1 MRTLVVTFRSAGEAL
16 FSTFGFVAT
25 LLAVLICAGP
35 AQAIEIKVASLA
47 PDGSGWMREMRAGA
61 EEIRDLTDGRA
72 TIKFYPG
79 GVMGNDSQVLRKIR
93 IGQLHGGAFTGGGI
107 AERYAGFNLYGIPL
121 LFQSLDEVDYV
132 RPRLDAKL
140 QAGLADAGFVSFG
153 FIEGGFARLMSN
165 EPISRVEDMRRRKI
179 WIPEGDPIGFR
190 VLEAMGLS
198 PVVLPPT
205 DVLTG
210 LQTGLLDVV
219 AASPV
224 VALVLQW
231 HTKVNYITDLPVSYN
246 LGIFAIDARVFDRL
260 SVADQDVVRTVMGA
274 IMRSLDLKTRQD
286 NRDARPVLEQAGLEF
301 VPVDPEHIPAWRRT
315 IEGLYPELRR
325 RSDIDA
331 NLLDEILA
339 LLEEYRTRAG
349 SSMGSLTEH
358 RAAERSGLRL

>member
-1 MRTLVVTFRSAGEAL
+1 VTA
-16 FSTFGFVAT
+16 
-25 LLAVLICAGP
+25 LLAGLLCAGA
-35 AQAIEIKVASLA
+35 AQAIEIKVATVA

-61 EEIRDLTDGRA
+61 EEIRDLTDGRVV
-72 TIKFYPG
+72 IKFYPG

-93 IGQLHGGAFTGGGI
+93 IGQLQGGAFSGGGI

-132 RPRLDAKL
+132 RSRLDTKL

-153 FIEGGFARLMSN
+153 LIEGGFAQLMSN
-165 EPISRVEDMRRRKI
+165 EPIRRVEDMRRRKV
-179 WIPEGDPIGFR
+179 WSPEGDPIGFR
-190 VLEAMGLS
+190 VLQAMNLS

-231 HTKVNYITDLPVSYN
+231 HTKVKYVTDLPISYM
-246 LGIFAIDARVFDRL
+246 LGIFAIDIRVFNRL
-260 SVADQDVVRTVMGA
+260 SAADQEVVRTVMGTV
-274 IMRSLDLKTRQD
+274 MRTMDQQARQD
-286 NRDARPVLEQAGLEF
+286 DRDARAVLEQAGLEF
-301 VPVDPEHIPAWRRT
+301 VAVDPEDIQGWRRT

-325 RSDIDA
+325 RSDIDT
-331 NLLDEILA
+331 NLLDELLG
-339 LLEEYRTRAG
+339 LLEEFRAG
-349 SSMGSLTEH
+349 AESSTDPLTE
-358 RAAERSGLRL
+358 RQAAE

>member
-1 MRTLVVTFRSAGEAL
+1 MRTLVATLRSAGEAL
-16 FSTFGFVAT
+16 SSTFGFAAASLVV
-25 LLAVLICAGP
+25 LLCVGP
-35 AQAIEIKVASLA
+35 VQAIEIKVASLA
-47 PDGSGWMREMRAGA
+47 PDGSGWIRAMRAGA
-61 EEIRDLTDGRA
+61 EEIRDLTDGRT

-93 IGQLHGGAFTGGGI
+93 IGQLHGGAFTAGGI
-107 AERYAGFNLYGIPL
+107 GERYAGFNLYGIPL

-132 RPRLDAKL
+132 RSRLDTKL
-140 QAGLADAGFVSFG
+140 QAALADAGFVSFG
-153 FIEGGFARLMSN
+153 LIEGGFAQLMSN
-165 EPISRVEDMRRRKI
+165 EPIRRVEDMRRRKI

-246 LGIFAIDARVFDRL
+246 IGIFAIDARVFGRL
-260 SVADQDVVRTVMGA
+260 SAADQDVVRTVMGS
-274 IMRSLDLKTRQD
+274 IMRSLDIKTRQD

-301 VPVDPEHIPAWRRT
+301 VPVDPEHIPEWRRT

-331 NLLDEILA
+331 NLLDEMLA
-339 LLEEYRTRAG
+339 LLEEYRAR
-349 SSMGSLTEH
+349 
-358 RAAERSGLRL
+358 

>member
-1 MRTLVVTFRSAGEAL
+1 MRTLVATLRSAGEAL
-16 FSTFGFVAT
+16 FLTLGFAAT
-25 LLAVLICAGP
+25 LLAVLLCAGP
-35 AQAIEIKVASLA
+35 VQAIEIKVASLA

-61 EEIRDLTDGRA
+61 EEIRDLTDGRV

-153 FIEGGFARLMSN
+153 FIEGGFAQLMSN

-205 DVLTG
+205 DVLMG
-210 LQTGLLDVV
+210 L
-219 AASPV
+219 
-224 VALVLQW
+224 
-231 HTKVNYITDLPVSYN
+231 
-246 LGIFAIDARVFDRL
+246 
-260 SVADQDVVRTVMGA
+260 
-274 IMRSLDLKTRQD
+274 
-286 NRDARPVLEQAGLEF
+286 
-301 VPVDPEHIPAWRRT
+301 
-315 IEGLYPELRR
+315 
-325 RSDIDA
+325 
-331 NLLDEILA
+331 
-339 LLEEYRTRAG
+339 
-349 SSMGSLTEH
+349 
-358 RAAERSGLRL
+358 

>member
-1 MRTLVVTFRSAGEAL
+1 MLRHSRSSLVTA
-16 FSTFGFVAT
+16 
-25 LLAVLICAGP
+25 LLAGLLCASP
-35 AQAIEIKVASLA
+35 AQAIEIKVATVA

-61 EEIRDLTDGRA
+61 EEIRDLTDGRVV
-72 TIKFYPG
+72 IKFYPG

-93 IGQLHGGAFTGGGI
+93 IGQLQGGAFSGGGI

-132 RPRLDAKL
+132 RSRLDTKL

-153 FIEGGFARLMSN
+153 LIEGGFAQLMSN
-165 EPISRVEDMRRRKI
+165 EPIRRVEDMRRRKV
-179 WIPEGDPIGFR
+179 WSPEGDPIGFR
-190 VLEAMGLS
+190 VLQAMNLS

-231 HTKVNYITDLPVSYN
+231 HTKVKYVTDLPISYM
-246 LGIFAIDARVFDRL
+246 LGIFAIDIRVFNRL
-260 SVADQDVVRTVMGA
+260 SAADQEVVRTVMGTV
-274 IMRSLDLKTRQD
+274 MRTMDQQARQD
-286 NRDARPVLEQAGLEF
+286 DRDARAVLEQAGLEF
-301 VPVDPEHIPAWRRT
+301 VAVDPEDIQGWRRT

-325 RSDIDA
+325 RSDIDT
-331 NLLDEILA
+331 NLLDELLG
-339 LLEEYRTRAG
+339 LLEEFRAG
-349 SSMGSLTEH
+349 AESSTDPLTE
-358 RAAERSGLRL
+358 RQAAE

>member
-1 MRTLVVTFRSAGEAL
+1 MKG
-16 FSTFGFVAT
+16 TFGLATT
-25 LLAVLICAGP
+25 LLAVLISVGP
-35 AQAIEIKVASLA
+35 VQAIEIKVATIA

-61 EEIRDLTDGRA
+61 EEIRDLTDGRVV
-72 TIKFYPG
+72 IKFYPG

-93 IGQLHGGAFTGGGI
+93 IGQLHGGAFSGGGI
-107 AERYAGFNLYGIPL
+107 ADRYAGFNLYGIPL

-132 RPRLDAKL
+132 RSRLDTKL

-165 EPISRVEDMRRRKI
+165 EPISRIEDMRRRKI

-231 HTKVNYITDLPVSYN
+231 HTKVNYVTDLPVSYI
-246 LGIFAIDARVFDRL
+246 LGIFAIDTRVFNRL
-260 SVADQDVVRTVMGA
+260 SSADQEVVRTVMGA
-274 IMRSLDLKTRQD
+274 VMRSLDIKTRQD

-301 VPVDPEHIPAWRRT
+301 VPMNPEDIPEWRRT
-315 IEGLYPELRR
+315 IEGLYPELRQ
-325 RSDIDA
+325 RSDIDTS
-331 NLLDEILA
+331 LLNELLA
-339 LLEEYRTRAG
+339 LLEEYRAG
-349 SSMGSLTEH
+349 IDSSTDRFSDG
-358 RAAERSGLRL
+358 ASGR

>member
-1 MRTLVVTFRSAGEAL
+1 MRTTAEKQRVPASSEKIWTTF
-16 FSTFGFVAT
+16 FSTFG
-25 LLAVLICAGP
+25 LAIALIAVFISVGS
-35 AQAIEIKVASLA
+35 AQAIEIKVATVA

-61 EEIRDLTDGRA
+61 EEIRNLTEGRA

-93 IGQLHGGAFTGGGI
+93 IGQLHGGAFSGGGI

-132 RPRLDAKL
+132 RSRLDAKL

-153 FIEGGFARLMSN
+153 FIEGGFAQLMSN
-165 EPISRVEDMRRRKI
+165 EPISRIEDMRHRKI
-179 WIPEGDPIGFR
+179 WVPEGDPIGFR

-219 AASPV
+219 TALPV

-231 HTKVNYITDLPVSYN
+231 HTKVNYVTDLPVSYI
-246 LGIFAIDARVFDRL
+246 LGIFAIDIRVFNRL
-260 SVADQDVVRTVMGA
+260 SGADQEVVRAVMGA
-274 IMRSLDLKTRQD
+274 VMRRLDIQTRQD
-286 NRDARPVLEQAGLEF
+286 NREARPVLEQAGLEF
-301 VPVDPEHIPAWRRT
+301 GPMNPEDIPEWRRT
-315 IEGLYPELRR
+315 IEGLYPELRQR
-325 RSDIDA
+325 RDIDTS
-331 NLLDEILA
+331 LLNELLA
-339 LLEEYRTRAG
+339 LLEEYRAG
-349 SSMGSLTEH
+349 IDSSTDRFSDG
-358 RAAERSGLRL
+358 ASGR

>member
-1 MRTLVVTFRSAGEAL
+1 VTA
-16 FSTFGFVAT
+16 
-25 LLAVLICAGP
+25 LLAGLLCASP
-35 AQAIEIKVASLA
+35 AQAIEIKVATVA

-61 EEIRDLTDGRA
+61 EEIRDLTDGRVV
-72 TIKFYPG
+72 IKFYPG

-93 IGQLHGGAFTGGGI
+93 IGQLQGGAFSGGGI

-132 RPRLDAKL
+132 RSRLDTKL

-153 FIEGGFARLMSN
+153 LIEGGFAQLMSN
-165 EPISRVEDMRRRKI
+165 EPIRRVEDMRRRKV
-179 WIPEGDPIGFR
+179 WSPEGDPIGFR
-190 VLEAMGLS
+190 VLQAMNLS

-231 HTKVNYITDLPVSYN
+231 HTKVKYVTDLPISYM
-246 LGIFAIDARVFDRL
+246 LGIFAIDIRVFNRL
-260 SVADQDVVRTVMGA
+260 SAADQEVVRTVMGTV
-274 IMRSLDLKTRQD
+274 MRTMDQQARQD
-286 NRDARPVLEQAGLEF
+286 DRDARAVLEQAGLEF
-301 VPVDPEHIPAWRRT
+301 VAVDPEDIQGWRRT

-325 RSDIDA
+325 RSDIDT
-331 NLLDEILA
+331 NLLDELLG
-339 LLEEYRTRAG
+339 LLEEFRAG
-349 SSMGSLTEH
+349 AESSTEPLTE
-358 RAAERSGLRL
+358 RQAAE

>member
-1 MRTLVVTFRSAGEAL
+1 MRTLVATFRSAGETL
-16 FSTFGFVAT
+16 FSTFGFAAA

-35 AQAIEIKVASLA
+35 VQAIEIKVASLA
-47 PDGSGWMREMRAGA
+47 PDGSSWMREMRAGA
-61 EEIRDLTDGRA
+61 EEIRDLTDGRVV
-72 TIKFYPG
+72 IKFYPG

-121 LFQSLDEVDYV
+121 LFRSLDEVDYV

-153 FIEGGFARLMSN
+153 LVEGGFAQLMSN

-190 VLEAMGLS
+190 VLEAMSLS

-219 AASPV
+219 VASPV
-224 VALVLQW
+224 VALILQW
-231 HTKVNYITDLPVSYN
+231 HTKVDYVTDLPVSYG
-246 LGIFAIDARVFDRL
+246 LGIFAIDIRVFNRL
-260 SVADQDVVRTVMGA
+260 SGVDQEVVRTVMGTL
-274 IMRSLDLKTRQD
+274 MRTMDQQARQD
-286 NRDARPVLEQAGLEF
+286 DQEARAVLEQAGLEF
-301 VPVDPEHIPAWRRT
+301 VPVDPEDIPGWRRT
-315 IEGLYPELRR
+315 IEGLYPELRQ
-325 RSDIDA
+325 RSDIDTT
-331 NLLDEILA
+331 LLDELLA
-339 LLEEYRTRAG
+339 LLEEYRAG
-349 SSMGSLTEH
+349 AESLTGSLTEH
-358 RAAERSGLRL
+358 RAVE

>member
-1 MRTLVVTFRSAGEAL
+1 VTA
-16 FSTFGFVAT
+16 
-25 LLAVLICAGP
+25 LLAGLLCASP
-35 AQAIEIKVASLA
+35 AQAIEIKVATVA

-61 EEIRDLTDGRA
+61 EEIRDLTDGRVV
-72 TIKFYPG
+72 IKFYPG

-93 IGQLHGGAFTGGGI
+93 IGQLQGGAFSGGGI

-132 RPRLDAKL
+132 RSRLDTKL

-153 FIEGGFARLMSN
+153 LIEGGFAQLMSN
-165 EPISRVEDMRRRKI
+165 EPIRRVEDMRRRKV
-179 WIPEGDPIGFR
+179 WSPEGDPIGFR
-190 VLEAMGLS
+190 VLQAMNLS

-231 HTKVNYITDLPVSYN
+231 HTKVKYVTDLPISYM
-246 LGIFAIDARVFDRL
+246 LGIFAIDIRVFNRL
-260 SVADQDVVRTVMGA
+260 SAADQEVVRTVMGTV
-274 IMRSLDLKTRQD
+274 MRTMDQQARQD
-286 NRDARPVLEQAGLEF
+286 DRDARAVLEQAGLEF
-301 VPVDPEHIPAWRRT
+301 VAVDPEDIQGWRRT

-325 RSDIDA
+325 RSDIDT
-331 NLLDEILA
+331 NLLDELLG
-339 LLEEYRTRAG
+339 LLEEFRAG
-349 SSMGSLTEH
+349 AESSTDPLTE
-358 RAAERSGLRL
+358 RQAAE